1 MMPILLL
8 AGGLDNSYFHNFG
21 HERSYVDGHILL
33 VAVLGMLMFCA
44 GAGLMLMLIP
54 VRDSGSAT
62 SVFTVNKS
70 HYRIGLI
77 AMASITM
84 AGNLAVIG
92 PLLAQPGLVMAVL
105 FDSDVGAGYL
115 RQDLLKVPGITSIGN
130 FGPLVA
136 VLVGM
141 KQRMVGEPLT
151 RLERVL
157 FGAVVVTIILR
168 ALIASERLALIECAL
183 PFMVAAY
190 GRYEHRW
197 SAFLSLGP
205 VIGGASLIGFFGLT
219 EYFRS
224 WVYYKQ
230 FYDSFWSFITE
241 RLTGYYMTAINNGAG
256 IFTNFPPSGEP
267 LMTLQ
272 WFYKFPLFPWAGSQ
286 DTQVSEFLITFA
298 NVEFNNSS
306 GIFAPIND
314 MGPTVGILIWF
325 VIGLLSG
332 ALFQGYRNGGFI
344 SSLLYPTWIVGI
356 YEILRVL
363 YWGETRYFPIML
375 ATAAFLLLVARQRSR
390 EYTPITSSRAHPLAP
405 VVRRQY
411 RRRT

>member
-8 AGGLDNSYFHNFG
+8 SGGLDNAYFHNFG
-21 HERSYVDGHILL
+21 HERSYVDGHTLL
-33 VAVLGMLMFCA
+33 IAVLAMLMFCA

-54 VRDSGSAT
+54 VRDTGSAT
-62 SVFTVNKS
+62 SLFTVNKT
-70 HYRIGLI
+70 HYGTGLI
-77 AMASITM
+77 VMASITI
-84 AGNLAVIG
+84 AGNLAAMG
-92 PLLAQPGLVMAVL
+92 PVLAQPGLVMAVL
-105 FDSDVGAGYL
+105 FDPNMSAGYF
-115 RQDLLKVPGITSIGN
+115 RQDLLKIPGITSIGN

-136 VLVGM
+136 VLAGM
-141 KQRMVGEPLT
+141 KWRMVGEPLT
-151 RLERVL
+151 RLERGV
-157 FGAVVVTIILR
+157 FVAVVITIILR
-168 ALIASERLALIECAL
+168 SIIASERLALIECAL

-197 SAFLSLGP
+197 SPMLSLGP
-205 VIGGASLIGFFGLT
+205 VIGGGLLIGFFGLT

-224 WVYYKQ
+224 WTYYKNY
-230 FYDSFWSFITE
+230 YDSFWSFITE

-256 IFTNFPPSGEP
+256 IFTNFPPNGEP
-267 LMTLQ
+267 LITLQ

-286 DTQVSEFLITFA
+286 DTQVVDFLTTFA

-325 VIGLLSG
+325 LIGLLSG

-344 SSLLYPTWIVGI
+344 SSLVYPTWIVGI

-363 YWGETRYFPIML
+363 YWGNTRYFPIML

-390 EYTPITSSRAHPLAP
+390 EYNPITSSRAHPLAP
-405 VVRRQY
+405 MARRPYQ
-411 RRRT
+411 RRV